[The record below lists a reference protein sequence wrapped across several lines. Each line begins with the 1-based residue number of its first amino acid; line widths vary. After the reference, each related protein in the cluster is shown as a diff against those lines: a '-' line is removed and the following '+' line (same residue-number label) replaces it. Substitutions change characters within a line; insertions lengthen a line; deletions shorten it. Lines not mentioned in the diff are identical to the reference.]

1 MGRQSSYILTS
12 ARMKFSTVL
21 VAAFLAFTAFSMVF
35 THPVETERR
44 LEMADVPGAQSWIQS
59 GGHPEM
65 REDDE
70 DLEDLKDG
78 KDDLEDGKDDKDD
91 VKDNLDDEKDD
102 QDELDDEKDDQDELE
117 DEKDDQEEPDD
128 VKDDQDELDDDEKED
143 Q

>member
-35 THPVETERR
+35 THPVETEMR

-70 DLEDLKDG
+70 DLEELKDG
-78 KDDLEDGKDDKDD
+78 RDNLEDGKDDIDD
-91 VKDNLDDEKDD
+91 VKDDQDDLDDEKNDQGELDDEKDD
-102 QDELDDEKDDQDELE
+102 QDELDDGKNDKD
-117 DEKDDQEEPDD
+117 
-128 VKDDQDELDDDEKED
+128 VLDDENDNP
-143 Q
+143 

>member
-65 REDDE
+65 REDD
-70 DLEDLKDG
+70 
-78 KDDLEDGKDDKDD
+78 
-91 VKDNLDDEKDD
+91 VKDNLDDEKDDQDELDDEKNDQGELDDEKDD
-102 QDELDDEKDDQDELE
+102 QDELDDEKDDQDEL
-117 DEKDDQEEPDD
+117 
-128 VKDDQDELDDDEKED
+128 DDEKND
-143 Q
+143 QDV

>member
-21 VAAFLAFTAFSMVF
+21 VAALLAFTAFSMVL

-70 DLEDLKDG
+70 DLEELKDG
-78 KDDLEDGKDDKDD
+78 KDNLEDGKDDIDD
-91 VKDNLDDEKDD
+91 VKDNLDDEKDDKHDQGELDDEKDD
-102 QDELDDEKDDQDELE
+102 QDELDDEKD
-117 DEKDDQEEPDD
+117 
-128 VKDDQDELDDDEKED
+128 ELDDERDD
-143 Q
+143 